1 MAKQKRSTDV
11 PEGRAMQMGDFDA
24 TGQRIIK
31 GKMKQAGRAKD
42 ALAGRIEQLDA
53 AAAASD
59 SDSARK
65 AGRQANNLR
74 ELQPHVKNVNVTLQ
88 TAVDRR
94 VGHFVAGIQRS
105 AEEGVASGSGWYFD
119 HHADIA
125 ASAAE
130 HGFPTRQ
137 AITGSAVM
145 SPLNSPDNEKAA
157 IDATMRH
164 VNGERGEDVDRGLRR
179 SGLDRN
185 GRRAMAHMSADNPS
199 NPIKPLTEPKVHSY
213 EAAIQNAVPGSDVH
227 REYSDRMH
235 HITRTLTGH
244 EMMGQTRLDLNGMA
258 DSTEGI
264 LNPRGNTA
272 EDSWMHSITM
282 GQDFATSV
290 GRGGRT
296 NLGKTIGSDK
306 MTMEIGK
313 KDEQGVSAHPS
324 GAVKPSTMVHAFNN
338 DATIRAAERIG
349 LATGSVDSSGNSN
362 MPSVG
367 MQEVAWTEA
376 RRVAGKDPEYTPRSR
391 TASTSQGSAAQ
402 SISRAQIE
410 GQQSLEF

>member
-1 MAKQKRSTDV
+1 M
-11 PEGRAMQMGDFDA
+11 
-24 TGQRIIK
+24 
-31 GKMKQAGRAKD
+31 
-42 ALAGRIEQLDA
+42 
-53 AAAASD
+53 
-59 SDSARK
+59 
-65 AGRQANNLR
+65 
-74 ELQPHVKNVNVTLQ
+74 
-88 TAVDRR
+88 
-94 VGHFVAGIQRS
+94 
-105 AEEGVASGSGWYFD
+105 ASGGGWYFD

-179 SGLDRN
+179 SGPDRN
-185 GRRAMAHMSADNPS
+185 GRRAMALGVSRQPVQ
-199 NPIKPLTEPKVHSY
+199 PIKPLTEPKVHSY

-227 REYSDRMH
+227 REYSDCMH

-290 GRGGRT
+290 GRGPH
-296 NLGKTIGSDK
+296 
-306 MTMEIGK
+306 
-313 KDEQGVSAHPS
+313 QP
-324 GAVKPSTMVHAFNN
+324 
-338 DATIRAAERIG
+338 
-349 LATGSVDSSGNSN
+349 
-362 MPSVG
+362 
-367 MQEVAWTEA
+367 
-376 RRVAGKDPEYTPRSR
+376 GKDHR
-391 TASTSQGSAAQ
+391 
-402 SISRAQIE
+402 
-410 GQQSLEF
+410 L